1 MSNLRYLFMFNQSIF
16 SQSLMFDRTLH
27 VCESSRRPSPDYSTL
42 EDDDRWCGLSEAGLE
57 CQ

>member
-42 EDDDRWCGLSEAGLE
+42 EDDECGLSEAGLE